1 VKVLHF
7 INIYSIRKYL
17 YKGKGGKMRL
27 EKNSLIVV
35 ISLLFVISVFA
46 GYQNAHATFYN
57 LQQPLV
63 ETDWVVN
70 NLDNP
75 KVKIIF
81 VDNWPSEKEA
91 YEKGHIPGSVM
102 MGVGALMGTLGD
114 GSAPPDKKQFEAM
127 MSRLGVNNG
136 DLVIVYG
143 AKGDSVFTL
152 GAFWLMEYFGHK
164 NLAFLNGGLAKWTKE
179 GRPTKSGMEMA
190 KAGTYKAA
198 SPDESIRADAPIVLT
213 SLKNPNA
220 VLVDARGTGEYK
232 GDVNNEKNKRVGHIP
247 GAHDLGYEVTNFNE
261 DGTVK
266 SAADL
271 NAVYGAKGVSKD
283 KEVIAYCQGGIKA
296 ANAYFTLKHILGYPN
311 VKVYVGSW
319 GEWGNRVDFDMYPA
333 EK

>member
-27 EKNSLIVV
+27 EKKSLIVV

-136 DLVIVYG
+136 DLV
-143 AKGDSVFTL
+143 
-152 GAFWLMEYFGHK
+152 M
-164 NLAFLNGGLAKWTKE
+164 AFLNGGLAKWTKE